1 MACCPIGKDVVIIG
15 LQIWLPLNGNLNN
28 HGLQNPTITN
38 TGATI
43 SNNGKIGKC
52 YAFDGSND
60 YMQIGYGQGLTC
72 NKLTITMWIKPL
84 ASLNDKIVFG
94 VSNGNNQRLYIG
106 IAANTYNIAF
116 GSTSWGRTTNAS
128 VKQNTW
134 QFLAVVINNNICSL
148 YCDGIFVES
157 LSVTNSFS
165 LSSNFFVGGR
175 NDGFCANTLIN
186 DVRIYNHAVSI
197 KELKLIQQCL
207 VLHYPMGSI
216 DGKIAGRN
224 LLTGTNRRESNPY
237 IFTSASTDGCNSIIS
252 GTGIIPVEPGATYA
266 IQCKTDGTWTGTHGG
281 TSHIPADK
289 DCSLWIYL
297 RKKGTSASETSYDTP
312 IFLGHNASYKYSSQ
326 GNTGLATW
334 IWAAPSDA
342 YTIRI
347 RSNIY
352 SNGTNEITVKMWDLK
367 VEKSDSASPWTPA
380 PEDVPQWYNNIIYDT
395 SGYMNNG
402 TVTDAATPMWDS
414 DSPRYSGS
422 YSFDGNTSYIT
433 VSSNINSIIKGSE
446 SSLSFSFWFKPADT
460 GRNVIFG
467 DYNTSGS
474 INFNIEYDSN
484 GVRWYWGSSPDKY
497 FSMKIA
503 INTWSHICLVYTGT
517 AISIYK
523 NGALTESYV
532 ITLSPKTKSSGNF
545 LIGKDSRTGET
556 MLNGGLSDFRIY
568 ATPLSAYDIES
579 LYKTSASVTKNGTLL
594 LAGEVVE

>member
-72 NKLTITMWIKPL
+72 NNLTITMWIKPL

-224 LLTGTNRRESNPY
+224 LLRKPTTENGSLFGSMSELKTKTFSGWDFYGEKTLVDIDWNNHVGEYLTYRCYVENVSQTIGTGTGIMLHFFYTDNTYTQYGGGKNGVINSFLTVGEKGYLTITAQIPDPSVRTNPTT
-237 IFTSASTDGCNSIIS
+237 IKHIHASIRHNSTDGNS
-252 GTGIIPVEPGATYA
+252 
-266 IQCKTDGTWTGTHGG
+266 
-281 TSHIPADK
+281 
-289 DCSLWIYL
+289 
-297 RKKGTSASETSYDTP
+297 
-312 IFLGHNASYKYSSQ
+312 
-326 GNTGLATW
+326 
-334 IWAAPSDA
+334 
-342 YTIRI
+342 
-347 RSNIY
+347 
-352 SNGTNEITVKMWDLK
+352 TVNFKEAK
-367 VEKSDSASPWTPA
+367 VELGDKSTPWTPA

-402 TVTDAATPMWDS
+402 TVTDSTAPIWDS
-414 DSPRYSGS
+414 NSPRYSGS
-422 YSFDGNTSYIT
+422 YSFDGKNIRHINT
-433 VSSNINSIIKGSE
+433 VSLNTIGFKDTWTISWWSKTSDMNDRMAWGLNTNNLNFYPVGGVFYLNTGDGTSNPFQKDGVSVTYASYLGAWHHYIVTGDGTQNLLYIDGKSVGKAVAYRPIAGNTLRIGT
-446 SSLSFSFWFKPADT
+446 WPYDT
-460 GRNVIFG
+460 GHLWNG
-467 DYNTSGS
+467 
-474 INFNIEYDSN
+474 NI
-484 GVRWYWGSSPDKY
+484 
-497 FSMKIA
+497 
-503 INTWSHICLVYTGT
+503 
-517 AISIYK
+517 
-523 NGALTESYV
+523 
-532 ITLSPKTKSSGNF
+532 
-545 LIGKDSRTGET
+545 
-556 MLNGGLSDFRIY
+556 SDFRIY
-568 ATPLSAYDIES
+568 ATALSSSDIES

>member
-1 MACCPIGKDVVIIG
+1 MVRCPIGKDVVIIG

-72 NKLTITMWIKPL
+72 NNLTITMWIKPL

-224 LLTGTNRRESNPY
+224 LLRKPTTENGSLFGSMSELKTKTFSGWDFYGEKPLVDIDWNNHVGEYLTYRCYVENVSQTIGTGTGIMLHFFYTDNTYTQYGGGKNGVINSFLTVGEKGYLTITAQIPDPSIRSNPTT
-237 IFTSASTDGCNSIIS
+237 IKNVHASIRHNSTDGNS
-252 GTGIIPVEPGATYA
+252 
-266 IQCKTDGTWTGTHGG
+266 
-281 TSHIPADK
+281 
-289 DCSLWIYL
+289 
-297 RKKGTSASETSYDTP
+297 
-312 IFLGHNASYKYSSQ
+312 
-326 GNTGLATW
+326 
-334 IWAAPSDA
+334 
-342 YTIRI
+342 
-347 RSNIY
+347 
-352 SNGTNEITVKMWDLK
+352 TVNFKEAK
-367 VEKSDSASPWTPA
+367 VELGNKPTPWTPA

-402 TVTDAATPMWDS
+402 TVTDAATPMWDN
-414 DSPRYSGS
+414 DSPRYSGC
-422 YSFDGNTSYIT
+422 YDFDGVDDYISLNTIIPTKGFTLSLWLNFKEIKNSGQFIVDLRDLSGSGIQPLYINSDGKIQFYTNNGTNFYFNYTFTAHKWYHIALALTNTT
-433 VSSNINSIIKGSE
+433 VSLYVNGTLSETNSCSPPDTISLINIARRYTE
-446 SSLSFSFWFKPADT
+446 SS
-460 GRNVIFG
+460 GRLFHG
-467 DYNTSGS
+467 
-474 INFNIEYDSN
+474 
-484 GVRWYWGSSPDKY
+484 
-497 FSMKIA
+497 
-503 INTWSHICLVYTGT
+503 
-517 AISIYK
+517 
-523 NGALTESYV
+523 
-532 ITLSPKTKSSGNF
+532 
-545 LIGKDSRTGET
+545 LI
-556 MLNGGLSDFRIY
+556 SDFRIY
-568 ATPLSAYDIES
+568 TTTLSTSDIES

>member
-1 MACCPIGKDVVIIG
+1 MVRCPIGKDVVIIG

-72 NKLTITMWIKPL
+72 NNLTITMWIKPL

-224 LLTGTNRRESNPY
+224 LLRKPTTENGSLFGSMSELKTKTFSGWDFYGEKPLVDIDWNNHVGEYLTYRCYVENVSQTIGTGTGIMLHFFYTDNTYTQYGGGKNGVINSFLTVGEKGYLTITAQIPDPSIRSNPTT
-237 IFTSASTDGCNSIIS
+237 IKNVHASIRHNSTDGNS
-252 GTGIIPVEPGATYA
+252 
-266 IQCKTDGTWTGTHGG
+266 
-281 TSHIPADK
+281 
-289 DCSLWIYL
+289 
-297 RKKGTSASETSYDTP
+297 
-312 IFLGHNASYKYSSQ
+312 
-326 GNTGLATW
+326 
-334 IWAAPSDA
+334 
-342 YTIRI
+342 
-347 RSNIY
+347 
-352 SNGTNEITVKMWDLK
+352 TVNFKEAK
-367 VEKSDSASPWTPA
+367 VELGNKPTPWTPA

-402 TVTDAATPMWDS
+402 TVTDAATPMWDN

-422 YSFDGNTSYIT
+422 YSFDGKNIRHINT
-433 VSSNINSIIKGSE
+433 VSLNTTGFKDTWTISWWSKTSDMNDRMAWGLNTNNLNFYPVGGVFYLNTGDGASNPFQKDGVSVTYASYLGAWHHYIVTGDGTQNLLYIDGKSVGKAVAY
-446 SSLSFSFWFKPADT
+446 KPIAGNTLRIGTWPYDT
-460 GRNVIFG
+460 GHLWNG
-467 DYNTSGS
+467 
-474 INFNIEYDSN
+474 NI
-484 GVRWYWGSSPDKY
+484 
-497 FSMKIA
+497 
-503 INTWSHICLVYTGT
+503 
-517 AISIYK
+517 
-523 NGALTESYV
+523 
-532 ITLSPKTKSSGNF
+532 
-545 LIGKDSRTGET
+545 
-556 MLNGGLSDFRIY
+556 SDFRIY
-568 ATPLSAYDIES
+568 ATALSSSDIES
-579 LYKTSASVTKNGTLL
+579 LYKTSASVTKNATLL